1 VKVLFYPAISL
12 DGFIAKPDGDSNWV
26 AEEDELIFGEEV
38 RRAGCVI
45 VGRKTFE
52 QYKGIIYPLADATTF
67 VCTSRGDLS
76 NEPANPYLRFVS
88 GEVLEILEQI
98 QAAGFSNAVLS
109 GGAETNGRFA
119 DAQAIDEMLVSIYPL
134 FIGSG
139 LPIFGDRDIQLSLE
153 LLHTRKLSDGV
164 IQNRY
169 KLRWD

>member
-26 AEEDELIFGEEV
+26 TEEDELVFAEEV

-52 QYKGIIYPLADATTF
+52 QYKNIYPFSDATTF
-67 VCTSRGDLS
+67 VCTSGDS
-76 NEPANPYLRFVS
+76 RNHEPANPHLKYVS
-88 GEVLEILEQI
+88 GDAEQIVDQI

-119 DAQAIDEMLVSIYPL
+119 EAQAIDEMLVSIYPL
-134 FIGSG
+134 FFGSG
-139 LPIFGDRDIQLSLE
+139 LPIFGDRDIQLNLE

-164 IQNRY
+164 IQYRY
-169 KLRWD
+169 KVR